1 MATVGNEDGRK
12 KTPTNVVHWRHYL
25 WEKPVWRYRSTE
37 LSNGSVTQSA
47 ISSKRKADAPNV
59 PSIFLWFFRRM
70 FGRMHAVHLINACV
84 VGISKGN
91 WENIPFG
98 FEQRVILPQ
107 AVKCERFSI
116 IAKQTQAEIRDYKL
130 SMVNHKCES
139 YELLTRWLLK
149 VINFLLNIGVFLL
162 HLSRHT
168 TSPAFPLGN
177 YLVFPIR

>member
-1 MATVGNEDGRK
+1 MAAHEHGTFQRLRD
-12 KTPTNVVHWRHYL
+12 T
-25 WEKPVWRYRSTE
+25 
-37 LSNGSVTQSA
+37 
-47 ISSKRKADAPNV
+47 KRKADAPNM
-59 PSIFLWFFRRM
+59 PSIFLSMVLPPNVWKNARAATA
-70 FGRMHAVHLINACV
+70 AVHLINACV